1 MNSVEQPFVVNIF
14 ICDERGA
21 RECVITFTASE
32 RGVAMVKP
40 RPSGAEQGSRACP
53 GVSYH

>member
-21 RECVITFTASE
+21 RECVITCTASE
-32 RGVAMVKP
+32 RG
-40 RPSGAEQGSRACP
+40 
-53 GVSYH
+53 